1 MKHLATHSL
10 FALVGAAAAA
20 VLLVACGGGG
30 GSSSPTPPV
39 ATINPQLSVGTITGF
54 GSVVINEVR
63 YDDSSASISFDDSD
77 DSVGTD
83 NRGMQLG
90 MNAELKGRVNDDK
103 LSGSASEI
111 HIESLVRGPASTVT
125 AAATGN
131 GGTIDAMGVKV
142 VADDNTVFYNITKV
156 ADIKAGDIVN
166 VHGLLNA
173 DGSVQAKF
181 LEKRS
186 TTKSYKTVG
195 KTSATVAG
203 ASFKIGAL
211 TVSYDSTTKLRNLPS
226 GVSDGVLVRVTGLS
240 GSFDVAT
247 NTLKADK
254 IKRVSPFEDHDMHEG
269 EVKGPIVDL
278 SADKLSFTVNGVK
291 VAVSASTTYSDG
303 TAANLVNGAMVEV
316 HGTANNGVLQA
327 SKIEFGNSTTDDS
340 PELHGTIS
348 LLTTTTNPVGFS
360 FTVHGQQVQTDS
372 ATVFKLR
379 SSSALANGMKVEVR
393 GKSIV
398 NGVLMVTKVSEENS

>member
-1 MKHLATHSL
+1 MKFLSTKSLLALLSAASTA
-10 FALVGAAAAA
+10 AL
-20 VLLVACGGGG
+20 LTACGGGG
-30 GSSSPTPPV
+30 GSSTPTLPV
-39 ATINPQLSVGTITGF
+39 AAAGPQLSIGTITGF
-54 GSVVINEVR
+54 GSVVVNGVR
-63 YDDSSASISFDDSD
+63 YDDSSASVSFDDSD
-77 DSVGTD
+77 DSVGSD

-103 LSGSASEI
+103 VSGSASEI
-111 HIESLVRGPASTVT
+111 HIESLVRGPATTVT
-125 AAATGN
+125 PAAAGN

-142 VADDNTVFYNITKV
+142 VADDSTVFYNIAKV
-156 ADIKAGDIVN
+156 ADIKVGDIVN

-203 ASFKIGAL
+203 ATFKIGAL
-211 TVSYDSTTKLRNLPS
+211 NVSYDSTTKLRNLPN
-226 GVSDGVLVRVTGLS
+226 GVSDDVLVRVTGLS
-240 GSFDVAT
+240 GSYDAAT

-254 IKRVSPFEDHDMHEG
+254 IKRVTPFEDHDMHEG
-269 EVKGPIVDL
+269 EVKGPIADL

-291 VAVSASTTYSDG
+291 ISVSSSTTYSDG

-348 LLTTTTNPVGFS
+348 LLTATTSPVGFS
-360 FTVHGQQVQTDS
+360 LTVHGQKVQTDS

-379 SSSALANGMKVEVR
+379 SSSALANGMKVEVH

-398 NGVLMVTKVSEENS
+398 NGVLMATKVSEENS